1 MLHRRE
7 VIILTWVTQESYGAS
22 LYSDEATE
30 SYYGQRSLNAMA
42 SVSANASTSGAQAY
56 AYYQPTQ
63 FSYARNPSYPP
74 QQSAMNII
82 TYSSM
87 GYCRPSAL
95 HNQDSGSESNFSHF
109 SPPQPSLYDLAVIEN
124 PYTLNPTS
132 NPSAFQYGLEKGSW
146 YNTEPQIN
154 TDVQISPAMAGA
166 TMVSQL
172 SSQWNQSFG
181 SDSSPSTGDGSA
193 RYASYQ
199 SSELSFS
206 DSDEECNSER
216 SRPHK
221 VLKSNDKGYESRN
234 ASQGRHS
241 HEMDMDDSEFFVKPD
256 LVPIAPQPNPESAI
270 MARFRRVSTI
280 NSVLLPSFTN
290 TSQDNCGFFGVPQPS
305 TPATRQSTEHQLFRP
320 RTSTSARDQ
329 ERDDLLIQLKRQG
342 YSYKDIKKR
351 GNFKEA
357 ESTLRGRY
365 RTLTKSKEER
375 VRRPCWT
382 DKDLRLLRE
391 GVMRFGGANGSG
403 DVNIVRQTQ
412 GGQMREQRESRR
424 SGGNPAQYGKVK
436 WMLVAQYIKEKGG
449 SYHFGNATCRKKWDE
464 LCKMEREKGKREHV
478 SS

>member
-1 MLHRRE
+1 
-7 VIILTWVTQESYGAS
+7 
-22 LYSDEATE
+22 
-30 SYYGQRSLNAMA
+30 MA
-42 SVSANASTSGAQAY
+42 CVSANASTSRAQAY
-56 AYYQPTQ
+56 GYYQPTQ
-63 FSYARNPSYPP
+63 LSHAPNPSYPP
-74 QQSAMNII
+74 QQSAMNIS

-95 HNQDSGSESNFSHF
+95 HNQDSGSESSFSQF
-109 SPPQPSLYDLAVIEN
+109 TPQQPSLYDLAVVDN
-124 PYTLNPTS
+124 SYTLNPTA

-154 TDVQISPAMAGA
+154 TDVTISQAMAGG
-166 TMVSQL
+166 TMVQQL

-206 DSDEECNSER
+206 DSDEEFNSER

-221 VLKSNDKGYESRN
+221 VLKSNDKGHGWRK
-234 ASQGRHS
+234 ASQGRHT
-241 HEMDMDDSEFFVKPD
+241 HEMDMDDTEFFVKPD
-256 LVPIAPQPNPESAI
+256 PVPIAPQPTSESAI
-270 MARFRRVSTI
+270 MARFRRVSNI
-280 NSVLLPSFTN
+280 NSNLLPSSTN
-290 TSQDNCGFFGVPQPS
+290 TAQDNCGFFGVPPPS
-305 TPATRQSTEHQLFRP
+305 APTTGQSTNHQLFRP
-320 RTSTSARDQ
+320 RASTSARDQ

-403 DVNIVRQTQ
+403 GDVNVVRQTP
-412 GGQMREQRESRR
+412 GGQMREQRESAR
-424 SGGNPAQYGKVK
+424 NPAQYGKVK

-464 LCKMEREKGKREHV
+464 MCKMEREKGRRDPT